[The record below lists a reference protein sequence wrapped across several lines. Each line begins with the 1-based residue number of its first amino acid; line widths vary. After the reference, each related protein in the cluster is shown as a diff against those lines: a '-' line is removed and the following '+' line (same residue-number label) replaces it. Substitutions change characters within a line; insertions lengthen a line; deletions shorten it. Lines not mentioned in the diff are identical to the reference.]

1 MNVSRLASLVAA
13 LLITATEW
21 AAFSS
26 LPLHAQVVRAA
37 AAPVASDALD
47 PELPVIVVTAHRPS

>member
-1 MNVSRLASLVAA
+1 MNVSRLVSLAAA
-13 LLITATEW
+13 LVITATAW

-26 LPLHAQVVRAA
+26 VPLHTQEAPAA

-47 PELPVIVVTAHRPS
+47 DELPVIVVTAHRPA

>member
-1 MNVSRLASLVAA
+1 MNVSRLTSLVAA
-13 LLITATEW
+13 LVIIAIEW

-26 LPLHAQVVRAA
+26 VPVHAQTVRAA

-47 PELPVIVVTAHRPS
+47 PELPVIVITAHRPS

>member
-1 MNVSRLASLVAA
+1 MNVSRLVSLAAA
-13 LLITATEW
+13 LLITVTAW

-26 LPLHAQVVRAA
+26 IPLHTQAAPAA

-47 PELPVIVVTAHRPS
+47 DELPVIVVTAHRQA

>member
-1 MNVSRLASLVAA
+1 MNVSRLVSLAAA
-13 LLITATEW
+13 LLITATAW

-26 LPLHAQVVRAA
+26 VPLHTQTAPAA

-47 PELPVIVVTAHRPS
+47 DELPVVVVTAHRPA

>member
-1 MNVSRLASLVAA
+1 MNVSRLVSLAAA
-13 LLITATEW
+13 LAITAAAW

-26 LPLHAQVVRAA
+26 VPLHTQAAPAA

-47 PELPVIVVTAHRPS
+47 ELPVIVVTAHRRA

>member
-1 MNVSRLASLVAA
+1 MKVSRLVSLIAA
-13 LLITATEW
+13 LVITATEW

-26 LPLHAQVVRAA
+26 VPLHAQAVRAA

-47 PELPVIVVTAHRPS
+47 PELPVIVVTAHRAS

>member
-1 MNVSRLASLVAA
+1 MNVSRLVSLVAA
-13 LLITATEW
+13 LVITATGW

-26 LPLHAQVVRAA
+26 VPLHAQAVRAA
-37 AAPVASDALD
+37 AAPVAGDALD

>member
-1 MNVSRLASLVAA
+1 MNVSRLVSLVAA

-21 AAFSS
+21 AAFFSV
-26 LPLHAQVVRAA
+26 PLHAQAVHAA

>member
-1 MNVSRLASLVAA
+1 MNVSRLVSLAAA
-13 LLITATEW
+13 LLITATAW

-26 LPLHAQVVRAA
+26 IPLHTQAAPAA

-47 PELPVIVVTAHRPS
+47 DELPVIVVTAHRRA

>member
-1 MNVSRLASLVAA
+1 MNVSRLTSLVAA
-13 LLITATEW
+13 LVITAIEW

-26 LPLHAQVVRAA
+26 VPLHAQAVRAA

-47 PELPVIVVTAHRPS
+47 PELPVIVITAHRQS